1 MLLSHEYSRSARPSI
16 LAQEA
21 AESLQSHRLHARQL
35 TTNVRSSVIRDAR
48 GAFTNIQVDRK
59 GTERVGASFSN
70 ALSLHSHFA
79 ATQPTKLHKASG
91 SDSRERPQKSAA
103 ARGRPV
109 TAPEVLDARRA
120 TLAESRLTQAPTQNH
135 GHGHLQHDRR
145 RRSGQGAS
153 SQAQDLL
160 QGPRCSGGT
169 GTTLVE
175 LDVELTVE

>member
-120 TLAESRLTQAPTQNH
+120 TLAPPTAVTSAEFATNLTLPRKAPK
-135 GHGHLQHDRR
+135 L
-145 RRSGQGAS
+145 
-153 SQAQDLL
+153 
-160 QGPRCSGGT
+160 GPIKKIKVVDPSIIYVKDAT